1 MTARTRHIR
10 SFFAVG
16 LIAFMATTPVRAQ
29 NASLVPSDAP
39 RATTDSSVSVAVQ
52 TGPTAAAAAVGVRTQ
67 LEVSREPLPAAGNKS
82 FDKGVGLMIVGGA
95 AVLTGIVVG
104 NGAGH
109 AISVVG
115 AVVGLYGLW
124 QYVQ

>member
-10 SFFAVG
+10 SFITVG
-16 LIAFMATTPVRAQ
+16 IVAFMATTPVRAQ
-29 NASLVPSDAP
+29 EASLAPSDAP
-39 RATTDSSVSVAVQ
+39 RAASDSAQSAVAPA
-52 TGPTAAAAAVGVRTQ
+52 GPTVTAAAVGVRTQ
-67 LEVSREPLPAAGNKS
+67 NAASREPLPAAGHNT

-104 NGAGH
+104 NNAGH
-109 AISVVG
+109 AISVAG